1 MKRRTKERSSRFL
14 EPAPDERFE
23 SLIEPAPEEPEES
36 FGAAWVLARTLA
48 IGSLEEYL
56 RDISDL
62 DLWVGRGRA
71 H

>member
-1 MKRRTKERSSRFL
+1 MKRGSKALSRGFL
-14 EPAPDERFE
+14 EPALDERFE
-23 SLIEPAPEEPEES
+23 SLVEPAAETPEES
-36 FGAAWVLARTLA
+36 RGAAWALAKALA
-48 IGSLEEYL
+48 LGSLEEYL